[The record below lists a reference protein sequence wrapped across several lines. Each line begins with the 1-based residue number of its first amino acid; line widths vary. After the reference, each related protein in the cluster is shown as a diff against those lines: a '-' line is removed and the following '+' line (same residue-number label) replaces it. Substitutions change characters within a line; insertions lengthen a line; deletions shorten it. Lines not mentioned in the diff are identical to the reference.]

1 MFLGSPT
8 YTLIHV
14 AISLVALAAGFVVLF
29 GMFGSKRL
37 NGWTALFLLTTVA
50 TSATGFGFPFSK
62 LLPSH
67 IVGIISLAVLAV
79 AILARYPFH
88 LAGSWCWVYVVSA
101 ALALYF
107 NAFVGV
113 VQSFQ
118 KIAFLQPLAPTQS
131 EPPFL
136 VAQLVLMGIFV
147 VLGFIAV
154 KKFHPAM
161 A

>member
-88 LAGSWCWVYVVSA
+88 LAGSWRWVYVVSA

>member
-29 GMFGSKRL
+29 GMFSSKRL

-88 LAGSWCWVYVVSA
+88 LAGSWRWVYVVSA
-101 ALALYF
+101 VLALYF

-147 VLGFIAV
+147 VLGFVAV

-161 A
+161 P